1 MKPPSGNRTFD
12 KLILAIGILV
22 AILAGLNGSTV
33 ENSRMVSLYEVKVV
47 TSEEISSKESCK
59 FLKLRNNDKLVESLL

>member
-1 MKPPSGNRTFD
+1 MKTPSGNRTFD

-22 AILAGLNGSTV
+22 AILAGLNGSRV
-33 ENSRMVSLYEVKVV
+33 ENSRKASLYEVKVV

-59 FLKLRNNDKLVESLL
+59 FLKVRNNDKLVESLL